1 MLYLSANASIGMTAV
16 SEIRILPTYK
26 YFRNCGKTSTQ
37 HGSSFNSITL
47 SRHSF
52 HSGFMSITWNT
63 SLLAHKITRWAG
75 YLFSPTTK
83 HISDINCSA
92 YMLAILCKTLVAL
105 FIWKWWNF
113 FTLKCV
119 LLFLFANHSN
129 YCLFCLPRWYL
140 NPDLV
145 VHHPFF
151 SITIS
156 EPNENPLVLN
166 KDQLKYEVE
175 CFPLMRC
182 YDEMF
187 FFS

>member
-113 FTLKCV
+113 F
-119 LLFLFANHSN
+119 LLWSVFSYFYLRIIKIILHFAYLDDIWILIWLFTIHFFQLQILSWMKIPWCLTKTNWSMKSNVFL
-129 YCLFCLPRWYL
+129 
-140 NPDLV
+140 
-145 VHHPFF
+145 
-151 SITIS
+151 
-156 EPNENPLVLN
+156 
-166 KDQLKYEVE
+166 
-175 CFPLMRC
+175 
-182 YDEMF
+182 
-187 FFS
+187 